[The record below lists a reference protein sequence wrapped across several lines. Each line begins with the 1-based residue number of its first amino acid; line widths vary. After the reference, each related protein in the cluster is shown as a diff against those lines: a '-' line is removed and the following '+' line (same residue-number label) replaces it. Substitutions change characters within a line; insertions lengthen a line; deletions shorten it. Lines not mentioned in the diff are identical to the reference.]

1 MDLSKYNI
9 LLKYK
14 QNKVNT
20 FNCIQHMFIF
30 VCVSGEGWWLLLT
43 FAATLT
49 FNIFKR
55 LLFFFQNV
63 FVLQNIILY
72 YIYIIG
78 IKLMSIFK
86 IRLVDKYVLFLM
98 SNVPNRGSYI
108 NAINVPV
115 SFENFRI
122 CQFMNYLFFESKR
135 IMVVHIISSYM

>member
-1 MDLSKYNI
+1 
-9 LLKYK
+9 
-14 QNKVNT
+14 
-20 FNCIQHMFIF
+20 MFIF

-86 IRLVDKYVLFLM
+86 IRLVDKYVLFLT

-122 CQFMNYLFFESKR
+122 CQFMIYLFFESRR